1 MLNEQ
6 NQLQLNE
13 MRHPLLSNP
22 VPLSLNLDSS
32 KRGLI
37 ITGPNAGG
45 KTVTLKTA
53 GLAIAMA
60 EFGLFL
66 PSSGICSI
74 PVMTAI
80 YTSIGDHQDLDNS
93 LSTFSAEM
101 KQMSYI
107 VQHATKYSLILLDE
121 LGSGTDPNEGAALAI
136 ALLQTL
142 QLKGSLI
149 LATTHYS
156 AIKDYSTKHPTF
168 ITAAMDFDLK
178 TLEPTYKLLLHQIG
192 TSRALWIAEKNGMPQ
207 EVLTQAN
214 NFLNTGKFPLNQ
226 SKIKFANNQK
236 KIKSTVSFK
245 KGDRLKVPEYEQ
257 DVLFYQNSD
266 LANQII
272 IFVNKTFKTIP
283 IKGAKLVRKAK
294 DLYPEGYNLDLLFI
308 QDWKEYKLNRD
319 LNRGSKKAWKKLK
332 KIDKLR

>member
-1 MLNEQ
+1 
-6 NQLQLNE
+6 

-156 AIKDYSTKHPTF
+156 AIKDYSTKMIGDETYTAPSRHPTF

-207 EVLTQAN
+207 KVLMEAN
-214 NFLNTGKFPLNQ
+214 NFLNTGSFPLNQ
-226 SKIKFANNQK
+226 SQIKFKNHSK
-236 KIKSTVSFK
+236 KIKSTISFE